1 MHRLKQ
7 NLQHSSSICYHNKMF
22 LISGS
27 ILHLGSLC
35 ATMHACSKVPSLS
48 SYIGNLCP
56 HCCTST
62 SRKNATRVHLALVFQ
77 SIRSAPSKFI
87 SFWGDHLCVIQK
99 SNIHIRHQKCQ
110 TKYFWLLLLLT
121 LSKFKL
127 TLKRLKSGT
136 KSIELNLAF
145 RIVQV

>member
-1 MHRLKQ
+1 MSHWTRSHSRDDHMHRLKQ

-22 LISGS
+22 LMSGS

-77 SIRSAPSKFI
+77 SIRSVPSKFI
-87 SFWGDHLCVIQK
+87 SFFKAKISVSFKKATSTYD
-99 SNIHIRHQKCQ
+99 IRNARQ
-110 TKYFWLLLLLT
+110 
-121 LSKFKL
+121 
-127 TLKRLKSGT
+127 
-136 KSIELNLAF
+136 SISDCCYY
-145 RIVQV
+145 

>member
-1 MHRLKQ
+1 MHPTFISK
-7 NLQHSSSICYHNKMF
+7 ICDTLPAYVITTKCFF
-22 LISGS
+22 LILILGS

-77 SIRSAPSKFI
+77 SIRSAPSKSI
-87 SFWGDHLCVIQK
+87 SFFEAIISVSFKNISVPPKRWLNIFK
-99 SNIHIRHQKCQ
+99 SNIHI
-110 TKYFWLLLLLT
+110 
-121 LSKFKL
+121 
-127 TLKRLKSGT
+127 
-136 KSIELNLAF
+136 
-145 RIVQV
+145 